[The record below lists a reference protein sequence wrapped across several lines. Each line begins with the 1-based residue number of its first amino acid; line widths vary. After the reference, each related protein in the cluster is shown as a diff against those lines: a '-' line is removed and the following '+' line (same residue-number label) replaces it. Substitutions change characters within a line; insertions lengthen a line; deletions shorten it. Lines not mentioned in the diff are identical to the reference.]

1 MRVLTQYNEQVL
13 SNSNLGGNNK
23 LTKCLLEVNA
33 RRFYDVDVYEFLKG
47 VLSIRDVMS
56 NNRRING

>member
-33 RRFYDVDVYEFLKG
+33 RRFYDLDVYEFLDG
-47 VLSIRDVMS
+47 VPS
-56 NNRRING
+56 NSGRYVQQ